1 MKELKALWAYQ
12 AAENDLD
19 EYEKVLKNTATRKK
33 LVRQKEVFEKNQAHL
48 RRLEQGSVLQ
58 QNALV
63 EITGQIDSLRKQMVD
78 KDAEIREI
86 EGYDLEDLFPED
98 VHEMMRECES
108 IRTALDASRRKVVDI
123 MRQLEETQ
131 NDAQETLVR
140 MSRAKKAFDQL
151 KDMCNKEME
160 SCRGDLDKR
169 RRIVSAAAKNVP
181 AELLTQYRSIKQ
193 HRPNPVVYLK
203 DKRCQGCNMEVPSS
217 ALQEIRST
225 DHIVVC
231 ENCGRILMTFEE
243 EETTTDKS

>member
-1 MKELKALWAYQ
+1 MKELKALWTYQ

-19 EYEKVLKNTATRKK
+19 EYERVLKNTDTRKK

-63 EITGQIDSLRKQMVD
+63 EVTGQIDALRKQIAE

-86 EGYDLEDLFPED
+86 EDYDLEDLFPED
-98 VHEMMRECES
+98 VHEMMRECEA
-108 IRTALDASRRKVVDI
+108 IRTALDAGKRRVSDI
-123 MRQLEETQ
+123 MHELEDTQ

-140 MSRAKKAFDQL
+140 MSRAKKAFDRL
-151 KDMCNKEME
+151 KEKCNEEME
-160 SCRGDLDKR
+160 ACRGDLDQR
-169 RRIVSAAAKNVP
+169 RRVVSAAAKNVP
-181 AELLTQYRSIKQ
+181 AELLSQYRRIKQ
-193 HRPNPVVYLK
+193 HRSNPVVYLK
-203 DKRCQGCNMEVPSS
+203 DRRCQGCNMEVPSS

-243 EETTTDKS
+243 EEVTADKT